1 MIEEYIKI
9 IEDFLQNRIDVF
21 EFEKIYWD
29 KFMNDKNFLDKYYE
43 PLNRLLTD
51 IDEFEP
57 DEELRGDDTVG
68 DSLSEEDLRE
78 CAKKTLKQIILL
90 K

>member
-1 MIEEYIKI
+1 MI
-9 IEDFLQNRIDVF
+9 N
-21 EFEKIYWD
+21 
-29 KFMNDKNFLDKYYE
+29 YE

-68 DSLSEEDLRE
+68 NPLSEEDLRG